1 MGEHARMHRRWSSA
15 ALSVALLLACETEQ
29 DRVRERVVSLADE
42 LPVVPGETQGERK
55 RRIEQEV
62 TPWLDP
68 GFELS
73 APWAEAGTDRAF
85 AIVAA
90 IEMERLFALQ
100 SLDVGEPQVQL
111 SPSGRRAR
119 VTGRARAS
127 ASQVADLHGFDVP
140 YVVDL
145 AREGKVWRVVRL
157 ELQAP
162 RQDLPEARP

>member
-1 MGEHARMHRRWSSA
+1 MDRRWSSA
-15 ALSVALLLACETEQ
+15 ALCVALLLACETEQ

-42 LPVVPGETQGERK
+42 LPLVPGETPSERK
-55 RRIEQEV
+55 RRIEGEAA
-62 TPWLDP
+62 PWLDP
-68 GFELS
+68 GFQLS

-90 IEMERLFALQ
+90 IEIERLFPLQ
-100 SLDVGEPQVQL
+100 SLEIGEPEVQL

-127 ASQVADLHGFDVP
+127 ASQVADLHGFQVP
-140 YVVDL
+140 YAVDL

-157 ELQAP
+157 ELHAP